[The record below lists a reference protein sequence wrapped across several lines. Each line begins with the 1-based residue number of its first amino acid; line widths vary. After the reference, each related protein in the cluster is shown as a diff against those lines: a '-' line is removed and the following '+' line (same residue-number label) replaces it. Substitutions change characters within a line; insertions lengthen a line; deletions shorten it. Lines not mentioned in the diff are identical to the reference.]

1 MNTQISINV
10 NGDPR
15 QILECAYRTLLSM
28 GSIVGDTN
36 PTSDHHL
43 LFANIC
49 IQKRYVR
56 KYDFS
61 ILIIVRN
68 IDGIKN
74 ELNLTIDVIAH
85 NSNDSGKGRNIL
97 FMTEFLQTF
106 SRNLQQIEIHQE

>member
-1 MNTQISINV
+1 MNTQISIDV

-36 PTSDHHL
+36 PTIDHHL

-61 ILIIVRN
+61 QITAKRN
-68 IDGIKN
+68 YASYY
-74 ELNLTIDVIAH
+74 IAKEISLSRQH
-85 NSNDSGKGRNIL
+85 KRNN
-97 FMTEFLQTF
+97 MRHTEIGHHLAG
-106 SRNLQQIEIHQE
+106 HA